1 LKEIFVEAMNEKQ
14 EYPETT
20 RTITSLNMVR
30 VKKVEELFFSREN
43 NVLPFFILIDK
54 KSFSLKN
61 SKEMQFT
68 EGK

>member
-1 LKEIFVEAMNEKQ
+1 
-14 EYPETT
+14 
-20 RTITSLNMVR
+20 MVR